1 LKISK
6 KKESEK
12 HKKYIRKQI
21 QNAFELTNFVGI
33 TKFNRRE
40 ISFMISWLE
49 RSLKKNEEDTIKVV
63 KLLLAGKTIEQI
75 SDQLEI
81 PVSKVIRI
89 KNMFESDKLSN

>member
-1 LKISK
+1 
-6 KKESEK
+6 
-12 HKKYIRKQI
+12 
-21 QNAFELTNFVGI
+21 VGI